1 MLFCLFQ
8 SYDMGTS
15 RYGGGSG
22 NKYGSSGYGGG
33 GGGGSSYLNTSYGTP
48 RSSNYRQSSYEPR
61 YSYGGSGGG
70 GGGAG
75 SVMDRIKQFAP
86 EQSSRSYTPLM
97 SRKATQRDYGG
108 GGGNWDKHSARSGG
122 SDYSN
127 RSGYLSDYGGS
138 NPSLYG
144 SWDRTSS
151 RSGRLSRET
160 SPVTSRIP
168 GTYDY
173 SSSASPSPY
182 STYRSSSDAASP
194 SVQRTYDRQSS
205 RPSDLYEPRSSR
217 QDLYE
222 RQSSRP
228 SDLYDRQ
235 NSRQSDVYDEPP
247 KPRRRWEQEVYGS
260 QNSRETLPAPV
271 KPPLKDYSDTESDD
285 SAPEDDK
292 GHKLRY
298 MMSRGTS
305 PYHETERRDYRG
317 KKESGTGIAKAK
329 RVKCAQKDSR
339 SSRMLRPDLRRKRF
353 VDCAIQTNLDEP
365 PPRRSRRGGGGEGGA
380 TRDDVAKLAALALL
394 QDSGANDGENLSDTF
409 YKYRDK
415 FQQASPGRQ
424 KGPKFTYDDTSQKQN
439 RNDSQPRDSRY
450 HDESLD
456 VPDEKS
462 WRKAVYGDSS
472 PSRSPGLRRHQTEE
486 DLRVAGENAR
496 AKRLPKTSTPKIT
509 RDAAIDSDGY
519 DSPVEERP
527 PSRKERRSYNDSENE
542 KRRSR
547 QSDNDKRRSK
557 QSSDGNR
564 RSSSRDS
571 ILDDRPSSRR
581 RQRTSSRELLDEPQS
596 PKAAPL
602 TPDSLSLRDSIDK
615 VQTWKQ
621 QLPPVN
627 QHLNLDGVSRNPE
640 TGFPRSESGEYFS
653 AQEHNSVSGRASRD
667 SEKMYKDAMYAQQSP
682 VSPTGSRQEPLR
694 SEREDDVVSP
704 GGRRR
709 RNKKHLSRDMSTD
722 SVLDD
727 DDLTHHP
734 VNKEKYRKS
743 ELNRSEELERFEKEE
758 LERRRRIYS
767 GAEDPDEIIRKSGNT
782 SEPFSRDDSPSR
794 YHGRS
799 HEKRYISRQGSRDDV
814 LDEKPTR
821 KHGRWEADAHAS
833 DSSQFGF
840 NRESSPNR
848 PSSRTKRHSRNNSR
862 DDVLMDNRTQNEH
875 AQYMRPHSMV
885 VSNESLANMSGAG
898 SIASMNSALTNE
910 GPIRN
915 SVSLQ
920 SVESNEVQ
928 ERPVEGSFP
937 QSASQQSVDSSGSGG
952 SLPDIVPGDEG
963 TRAQVSKDGKR
974 RTKSGFIGGTVDID
988 NLLSF
993 SPNEEEFVEKG
1004 KDLDEVLKSRRQAH
1018 LMDTPVPREPSPL
1031 KPEVNGECWLFIRVK
1046 SGNFGHQVSSDIPLQ
1061 TVDIQM
1067 RRLLMSR
1074 LIRIFTVCLVYLLFY
1089 SNN

>member
-1 MLFCLFQ
+1 
-8 SYDMGTS
+8 MGTS
-15 RYGGGSG
+15 RYGSSG
-22 NKYGSSGYGGG
+22 ANKYGSSGYGGNN
-33 GGGGSSYLNTSYGTP
+33 YLNTSYGAP
-48 RSSNYRQSSYEPR
+48 RTSGYRQSSYEPASR
-61 YSYGGSGGG
+61 YSYGGGGG
-70 GGGAG
+70 GGG

-97 SRKATQRDYGG
+97 SRKATQRDYG

-151 RSGRLSRET
+151 RSGRHSRET

-194 SVQRTYDRQSS
+194 SVQRKFERQSS
-205 RPSDLYEPRSSR
+205 RPSDLYERRNSR

-228 SDLYDRQ
+228 SDVYDRQ
-235 NSRQSDVYDEPP
+235 NSRQSDIYEEPP

-260 QNSRETLPAPV
+260 QNSREALPAPV
-271 KPPLKDYSDTESDD
+271 KPPPKDYSDTESDD
-285 SAPEDDK
+285 SAPEDEK

-305 PYHETERRDYRG
+305 PYHESDRRDYRSSR
-317 KKESGTGIAKAK
+317 KESGTGIAKAK

-339 SSRMLRPDLRRKRF
+339 SGRMLRSDLRRKRF

-365 PPRRSRRGGGGEGGA
+365 PPRRSRRGGGGESGN

-394 QDSGANDGENLSDTF
+394 QDSAGNDGDNLSDTF

-415 FQQASPGRQ
+415 FQQASPGKQ
-424 KGPKFTYDDTSQKQN
+424 QGPKFNYDDTSPKLN
-439 RNDSQPRDSRY
+439 RNDSQSHREPRY
-450 HDESLD
+450 HDDSLD
-456 VPDEKS
+456 VPDEKA

-472 PSRSPGLRRHQTEE
+472 PNRSPGLRRHQTEE
-486 DLRVAGENAR
+486 DLRLAGENAR

-509 RDAAIDSDGY
+509 REAALDSD

-547 QSDNDKRRSK
+547 QSDSDKRRSK
-557 QSSDGNR
+557 QSSDGHR

-571 ILDDRPSSRR
+571 ILDDRPTRR

-596 PKAAPL
+596 PKPPPL

-627 QHLNLDGVSRNPE
+627 QHLNLEGVSRNPE
-640 TGFPRSESGEYFS
+640 TGFPRSDSGEYFS

-682 VSPTGSRQEPLR
+682 VSPTATRQEPLR
-694 SEREDDVVSP
+694 SEREDDVISP
-704 GGRRR
+704 GGRRK
-709 RNKKHLSRDMSTD
+709 RNKRHLSREMSTD

-734 VNKEKYRKS
+734 VNKERYRKS

-767 GAEDPDEIIRKSGNT
+767 GAEEPEDSIRKSGNS

-799 HEKRYISRQGSRDDV
+799 HDKRYISRQGSRDDV

-821 KHGRWEADAHAS
+821 KQGRWEADAHAS

-862 DDVLMDNRTQNEH
+862 DGVLMDNRTQNEH

-885 VSNESLANMSGAG
+885 VSNESLANLSGAG

-937 QSASQQSVDSSGSGG
+937 QSASQQSVNSSGSGG

-963 TRAQVSKDGKR
+963 TRAQVSKTKDAKK
-974 RTKSGFIGGTVDID
+974 RTKSGFIGADVDID

-1004 KDLDEVLKSRRQAH
+1004 KDLDEVLKSRRHAH
-1018 LMDTPVPREPSPL
+1018 LMDTPVPREPSPM
-1031 KPEVNGECWLFIRVK
+1031 KPEISGECVIFIQK
-1046 SGNFGHQVSSDIPLQ
+1046 K
-1061 TVDIQM
+1061 T
-1067 RRLLMSR
+1067 
-1074 LIRIFTVCLVYLLFY
+1074 IRTKK
-1089 SNN
+1089 